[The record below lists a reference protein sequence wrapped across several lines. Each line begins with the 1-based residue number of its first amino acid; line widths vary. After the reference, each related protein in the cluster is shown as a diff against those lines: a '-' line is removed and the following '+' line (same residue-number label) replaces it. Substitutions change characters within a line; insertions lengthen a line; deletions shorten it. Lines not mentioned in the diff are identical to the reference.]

1 MFGITVLQRPLQLNL
16 NCLRV
21 FLQNI
26 FIAGV
31 EFYSKAI
38 AGGIVRVNQAIQ
50 FPDREEWDENKKCV
64 CFPALVNGMQL
75 TCAISGES
83 LAYRFTGDT
92 PEQWLASFRQHRWD
106 LEEEAENLIQEQSED
121 DQGWVW
127 LP

>member
-1 MFGITVLQRPLQLNL
+1 M
-16 NCLRV
+16 
-21 FLQNI
+21 
-26 FIAGV
+26 
-31 EFYSKAI
+31 
-38 AGGIVRVNQAIQ
+38 NQAIQ

-92 PEQWLASFRQHRWD
+92 RAQWLASFEQWLEIFQQHRWD

>member
-1 MFGITVLQRPLQLNL
+1 MKKTLLTTALAAALSFSGLAAAAEKLD
-16 NCLRV
+16 
-21 FLQNI
+21 
-26 FIAGV
+26 
-31 EFYSKAI
+31 
-38 AGGIVRVNQAIQ
+38 VRVNQAIQ

-106 LEEEAENLIQEQSED
+106 LEEEAENLIQEQNED